1 MHGRLVKV
9 IPELDR
15 GVVFLRRFAALTF
28 TELLVFSKQSL
39 AALSTLLQTYL
50 CLWLSRGKLES
61 THAGRSFVFDALYF
75 VIFIYS

>member
-1 MHGRLVKV
+1 MLVKV

-15 GVVFLRRFAALTF
+15 GVVFLRRFAALTS

-50 CLWLSRGKLES
+50 CL
-61 THAGRSFVFDALYF
+61 
-75 VIFIYS
+75 